1 MSKAG
6 FVGTK
11 NSIIMRERMARKGIR
26 LLHLVEQ
33 IPGTADESTPSM
45 QEHS

>member
-11 NSIIMRERMARKGIR
+11 NSIIMRERMARKGIK